1 MMFVIVMG
9 VSGCGKSVVGSRLA
23 KRLNAH
29 YAEGDEF
36 HSEANVE
43 KMRSGTPLTDED
55 RWPWLRSIATAIADW
70 RDEGKDAVIACSALR
85 KVYRD
90 ILADGH
96 DDVVFAHLKGS
107 MELIS
112 SRLSVRK
119 HEYMPAS
126 LLKSQFDTLEEPD
139 ETVENAVTID
149 IDQEPEAIV
158 AEIVDRLRAKGMI
171 A

>member
-1 MMFVIVMG
+1 MFVIVMG
-9 VSGCGKSVVGSRLA
+9 VSGCGKSVAGSRLA
-23 KRLNAH
+23 QKLNAH

-36 HSEANVE
+36 HSEANIE
-43 KMRSGTPLTDED
+43 KMRSGTPLTDDD
-55 RWPWLRSIATAIADW
+55 RWPWLRSIAGTIAEW
-70 RDEGKDAVIACSALR
+70 RSEGKNAVIACSALR
-85 KVYRD
+85 KVYRE

-112 SRLSVRK
+112 SRLAVRK

-126 LLKSQFDTLEEPD
+126 LLRSQFDTLEEPD
-139 ETVENAVTID
+139 EKVENTITID
-149 IDQEPEAIV
+149 IDKKPEAIV
-158 AEIVDRLRAKGMI
+158 EEIVDRLRAKGMI